1 MRNEA
6 TLKIILPIV
15 TVIVFFL
22 GWSLYVRMSGISD
35 FILPAPEQIFLAVI
49 NMTVDSK
56 VWHHAWITIKEA
68 VSGFIIAVTVGMVL
82 GFLMARVQVLEW
94 AFKPFI
100 VSLQLIP
107 KIALAP
113 LFILWFGFGLE
124 SKIFMAAAL
133 SFFPVFSNSLIAFR
147 SVERGDDD
155 VMTMLQAN
163 SWQRFVMLDF
173 PSAMPV
179 ILAGMEVAVVMSMIG
194 AIVGEFVGG
203 NEGLGYLAVSYLQ
216 ELQVPRLFAV
226 IVFLTLIGLALYT
239 LIARLRYWLVPWHA
253 SSQKKA

>member
-1 MRNEA
+1 MHNDV
-6 TLKIILPIV
+6 TLKIVLPIA
-15 TVIVFFL
+15 TVAIFFL
-22 GWSLYVRMSGISD
+22 GWSFYVHSSGISD
-35 FILPAPEQIFLAVI
+35 FILPAPEQILVAFI
-49 NMTVDSK
+49 DMISDPK
-56 VWHHAWITIKEA
+56 VWYHARVTVTEA
-68 VSGFIIAVTVGMVL
+68 VSGFFIAVALGMVL
-82 GFLMARVQVLEW
+82 GFIMARVQVLEW

-133 SFFPVFSNSLIAFR
+133 SFFPVFSNSLLAFR
-147 SVERGDDD
+147 SVESGDND

-163 SWQRFVMLDF
+163 AWQRFIMLDF
-173 PSAMPV
+173 PSAMP
-179 ILAGMEVAVVMSMIG
+179 IIFAGMEVAVVMSMIG

-216 ELQVPRLFAV
+216 ELQVPRLFSV

-239 LIARLRYWLVPWHA
+239 FIARLRYWFVPWHA
-253 SSQKKA
+253 SSKKKA